1 MNHAERYLNLVERT
15 KGRKISS
22 DYQAAFYLLSST
34 PEIYV
39 IAAEQIGPEGVGFA
53 AITRK
58 AKCLGESE
66 ARVVSIAQ
74 NLFKYYTKTDAT
86 PFEISRLGYPFME
99 LVCNGI
105 FIASG
110 EAKVRT
116 RSTEKG
122 LELYLD
128 TSSYERTKQFHEQ
141 FFKTVEDT
149 VYEETEEAMER

>member
-1 MNHAERYLNLVERT
+1 MSHAERYLSLVERA

-34 PEIYV
+34 PEIYA
-39 IAAEQIGPEGVGFA
+39 IAAEQVGPQGVGFA
-53 AITRK
+53 SINRR
-58 AKCLGESE
+58 AKSLGESE

-74 NLFKYYTKTDAT
+74 NLFKYYSKTDAT
-86 PFEISRLGYPFME
+86 PFEISRLGYPYME
-99 LVCNGI
+99 LACNGI

-128 TSSYERTKQFHEQ
+128 TSNYEKTKKFYKQIFQ
-141 FFKTVEDT
+141 GIEDT
-149 VYEETEEAMER
+149 TGEPEETMER